1 MNLLDRQIGT
11 NFFDPVNG
19 GSALLYQFVF
29 WFYSHPAV
37 YIMILPAFGI
47 ISEIVPVFSRKPIF
61 GYKAMAASIAAIAV
75 LGFIV
80 FVHHMFVT
88 GLPLVVQTFFAFTTM
103 VIGVPTGVKIF
114 SWLATMWG
122 GSIKY
127 DTPMLFACGFILMF
141 LIGGIDGV
149 YLGSLA
155 VDRLVHG
162 TYWVVAHIHYVLFGG
177 SVMGVFAAFYYWFP
191 KVTGRFLNEKLGKLH
206 FWLMIIGI
214 NLTFLPMH
222 ALGLLGMPRR
232 IATYLDN
239 RGWGDLNSLI
249 TFGAFVIAISVTVFM
264 INFVISM
271 RAPKTA
277 PDDPWEGNTLEWATS
292 SPPPAWNFDEE
303 PEVLSLRPVRD
314 KRGSHAR
321 GRRRQR
327 REHPRR
333 AGGTVSSRPSVG
345 FRRLAVWTAVITY
358 LLIIWGGI
366 VRVTGSGNGCG
377 TTDQW
382 PLCHGSLLPAW
393 QLNTLIEFTHRWIAS
408 ICTILVVV
416 LTVATWVWHRQQR
429 KILVGT
435 TIAAGLFV
443 VQIALGAIT
452 VETNLPGGVVMLH
465 LANALLLFA
474 VLIYVAVVSTTVGT
488 ARQSPGLGAAAN
500 ASLEGPRGDRRRG
513 DVCRRAERRL
523 PGCHQLHR
531 WMQQLAALRQ
541 RILAF
546 PPRSRRRSTSP
557 TVSSQAW
564 WC

>member
-303 PEVLSLRPVRD
+303 PEVMSLRPVRD
-314 KRGSHAR
+314 AR
-321 GRRRQR
+321 
-327 REHPRR
+327 
-333 AGGTVSSRPSVG
+333 
-345 FRRLAVWTAVITY
+345 
-358 LLIIWGGI
+358 
-366 VRVTGSGNGCG
+366 
-377 TTDQW
+377 
-382 PLCHGSLLPAW
+382 
-393 QLNTLIEFTHRWIAS
+393 IA
-408 ICTILVVV
+408 
-416 LTVATWVWHRQQR
+416 R
-429 KILVGT
+429 KK
-435 TIAAGLFV
+435 
-443 VQIALGAIT
+443 
-452 VETNLPGGVVMLH
+452 
-465 LANALLLFA
+465 
-474 VLIYVAVVSTTVGT
+474 
-488 ARQSPGLGAAAN
+488 AAAAAA
-500 ASLEGPRGDRRRG
+500 ASGAP
-513 DVCRRAERRL
+513 A
-523 PGCHQLHR
+523 
-531 WMQQLAALRQ
+531 
-541 RILAF
+541 
-546 PPRSRRRSTSP
+546 
-557 TVSSQAW
+557 
-564 WC
+564 